1 MSFVIIASSSNGPTV
16 KKAELTDWMDTIA
29 AAGSRAINSRSE
41 MAFYFCSLSLFLSLN
56 RR

>member
-29 AAGSRAINSRSE
+29 MPPVHAQLIPDQRWHFIFA
-41 MAFYFCSLSLFLSLN
+41 LSLFLSLN